1 MRSRERSY
9 TQIERTPASPNGRQR
24 SSEAAGAGSVSSA
37 SDPVTSPQH
46 YAGAYGV
53 EAKEALRN
61 MADRPLAQAK
71 VPMPPSA
78 VFWWCAAMKYLWRFP
93 FKNGLQDVAKCH
105 ECLRLMEEDVRRRQG
120 AR

>member
-9 TQIERTPASPNGRQR
+9 TQIERTQASPNGRQR
-24 SSEAAGAGSVSSA
+24 CSKAAGAGSVSSA
-37 SDPVTSPQH
+37 SNPVTAPQH

-105 ECLRLMEEDVRRRQG
+105 ECLRLMEEDVRRHQG